1 MILNGIEE
9 IRKLLPS
16 INLRDDSDRIDDFIS
31 KAQSWVT
38 DTVIGTELETALES
52 AVNDGAD
59 SHANL
64 RLRVKRVI
72 AEKAYLM
79 FGDEMNLQLGE
90 AGMVVQNNKDMTP
103 ASSSRRDNLMRSL
116 EQRLDDDCD
125 ALVSFLMKNCF
136 PSTGEHP
143 ATYGEWTKTEQFAY
157 LTATFMPTLKE
168 LRLHLPF
175 KSGYTGHWADFNE
188 SLLNMSV
195 SMMDTAS
202 VYVSSAEI
210 VRLRVLYRENGLNDM
225 QRIATFRLA
234 DVAAACLVND
244 QTKAYKS
251 AIGARQTMLRHLD
264 DFPSFA
270 ASDCKTLP
278 GVDFNAGHLVNTR

>member
-38 DTVIGTELETALES
+38 DTIIGDGLEDLLEIDI
-52 AVNDGAD
+52 ADGAPD
-59 SHANL
+59 GHADL
-64 RLRVKRVI
+64 RIRVKRVI

-90 AGMVVQNNKDMTP
+90 AGMVVQNNDTMSV
-103 ASSSRRDNLMRSL
+103 ASNDRRNNLMTSLQSRS
-116 EQRLDDDCD
+116 DDDCD
-125 ALVSFLMKNCF
+125 ALVNYLMKN
-136 PSTGEHP
+136 STDGKAYEDWR
-143 ATYGEWTKTEQFAY
+143 ETEQFAY
-157 LTATFMPTLKE
+157 LTVAFMPTLKE
-168 LRLHLPF
+168 LRRHLPF

-210 VRLRVLYRENGLNDM
+210 VRLRNLYRENGLNEV
-225 QRIATFRLA
+225 QRQAVFRLKS
-234 DVAAACLVND
+234 VAAACLVND
-244 QTKAYKS
+244 QAQAYKS
-251 AIGARQTMLRHLD
+251 AIGARQIMLDYLH

-278 GVDFNAGHLVNTR
+278 GVDFNAGHLVDTL

>member
-38 DTVIGTELETALES
+38 DTVIGTELETALEA
-52 AVNDGAD
+52 AVNEGTDI
-59 SHANL
+59 HANL

-125 ALVSFLMKNCF
+125 ALLSFLMKNCF

-143 ATYGEWTKTEQFAY
+143 ATYGEWVKTEQFAY
-157 LTATFMPTLKE
+157 LTVAFMPTLKE
-168 LRLHLPF
+168 LHRHLPF
-175 KSGYTGHWADFNE
+175 KSSYNGHWADFNE

-210 VRLRVLYRENGLNDM
+210 VRLRGLYRENGLNEV
-225 QRIATFRLA
+225 QRQAVFRLKS
-234 DVAAACLVND
+234 VAAACLVND
-244 QTKAYKS
+244 QAQAYKS
-251 AIGARQTMLRHLD
+251 AIGARQIMLDYLH
-264 DFPSFA
+264 DFTSFA
-270 ASDCKTLP
+270 ESDCKTLP
-278 GVDFNAGHLVNTR
+278 GVDFNAGHLVDTL